1 MVWKLA
7 LVLDSEY
14 SPKDLGRLVH
24 QMPIWAVETQAR
36 IESASEI
43 RHEASAL
50 WAPDPPFTLFRA
62 ASRTDH
68 EETCRHILGTL
79 LEHHPNAA
87 CLEIIGVT
95 SSPKLMAILG
105 DAGFEPASGQF
116 HEGLPFRKPVDKLTS
131 VGEVVLDATH
141 WKTSDHFYDSFFKAV
156 GAPAW
161 HGRNFDALNDSI
173 VTGNINQIEV
183 PYRIF
188 IENLS
193 QAGSEARAIAEGFIE
208 LIRQFEA
215 EGCPIEIQI
224 DQVT

>member
-1 MVWKLA
+1 VQTSAA
-7 LVLDSEY
+7 LRPFHSAALHCKGGET
-14 SPKDLGRLVH
+14 PR
-24 QMPIWAVETQAR
+24 PAVATPHLRQ
-36 IESASEI
+36 
-43 RHEASAL
+43 EA
-50 WAPDPPFTLFRA
+50 FG
-62 ASRTDH
+62 
-68 EETCRHILGTL
+68 I
-79 LEHHPNAA
+79 
-87 CLEIIGVT
+87 
-95 SSPKLMAILG
+95 
-105 DAGFEPASGQF
+105 